1 MGQLT
6 LPSLRKPLADFL
18 TLRELPCRRSLTVL
32 ESRFERFKPEPDPLT
47 AGGGAVL
54 DCGSGSGITA
64 KPGFPGLRVYQP
76 LQCASLGKRTH
87 YVQGRTMPLT
97 GQLPGV
103 RRQTG
108 RHET

>member
-47 AGGGAVL
+47 AGGSAVL